1 MSSLFLV
8 SSLYLVICVSCCSLC
23 SPCFVILSV
32 SPVSPLCLSGLSL
45 SCLCGCLVC
54 LSCHVYRSVVLVP
67 VFLPSCFCNHLC
79 FILFSL
85 VSSCLFISNRHMK
98 FTCLS
103 PVSVCVISCFDCLS
117 PACAVQILLP
127 LSYQSDS
134 V

>member
-8 SSLYLVICVSCCSLC
+8 SSPYLVICVSCCSLSVLRVLLSFLSPRSVPC
-23 SPCFVILSV
+23 VCLVSPC
-32 SPVSPLCLSGLSL
+32 PVSVG
-45 SCLCGCLVC
+45 
-54 LSCHVYRSVVLVP
+54 HVYRSVVLVP

-79 FILFSL
+79 FIFFSL

-103 PVSVCVISCFDCLS
+103 PVSVCVISCFDSLS
-117 PACAVQILLP
+117 PACAVQFLLP

-134 V
+134 I